1 MSEVISEN
9 VTRNWMTR
17 YGLAYF
23 GSCVG
28 WAAPSQLLLGNQ
40 LMVLRPDDKETA
52 LSVLMMLGGAVMVVT
67 SLITGTL
74 SDRTRSRWGRRMP
87 WILAGSALCA
97 LCLVI
102 APFAPSYSL
111 LLLMWAVFQM
121 SMAFV
126 TNNLLTVGPDVA
138 PPKQYGTISGV
149 LGATYTLGLVM
160 GTVIASALDLRT
172 AYLVTALVLVA
183 TTLQMIFGSGLRVIL
198 RAEQQAL
205 SSRMLPESTPSNPS
219 ANPRTHSYR
228 DYWWVFASR
237 FVIHIGNYT
246 ALFYLLYY
254 LADHIGIDD
263 PDTGVMILTV
273 IYAACTVV
281 TSLIGGSL
289 SDQLGKRK
297 VFVIV
302 SSWAVAAAT
311 LLMAFAHHMITV
323 VFAAVILG
331 LAWGVFTSVDQAL
344 INESLPSEYNR
355 SRDISIMT
363 LTVGITNMVAG
374 GIAALALH
382 NLGGYPG
389 LYGLCAVV
397 SFIGSLLVIPV
408 RSSS

>member
-1 MSEVISEN
+1 
-9 VTRNWMTR
+9 MTR

-289 SDQLGKRK
+289 SDRLGKRK

-397 SFIGSLLVIPV
+397 SFVGSLLVIPV

>member
-1 MSEVISEN
+1 
-9 VTRNWMTR
+9 
-17 YGLAYF
+17 
-23 GSCVG
+23 
-28 WAAPSQLLLGNQ
+28 
-40 LMVLRPDDKETA
+40 MVLRPDDKETA

-160 GTVIASALDLRT
+160 GTVIASALDIRT
-172 AYLVTALVLVA
+172 AYLATALVLVA

-205 SSRMLPESTPSNPS
+205 SSRMLPESTSSNSS